1 VLFFSTAG
9 KVYRMKVWRLPEGG
23 PATRGRPMVNLL
35 PLGPGETISTV
46 LPLPED
52 EAKWSDLHVMFAT
65 AKGSVRRNS
74 MDAFAN
80 IRQSGKIAMKFEEG
94 SDDRLIG
101 VSLLTEEDD
110 VLLATRQGRAIR
122 FAATD
127 VREFQSR
134 DSTGVRGARLQDGD
148 EVISLSVLRGT
159 PFDTD
164 QRDKY
169 LRAAPWKEGERE
181 RTLDDE
187 TMAAMEA
194 AEEFIL
200 TVTANGYGKR
210 TSAYEYRKTNRG
222 GQGIT
227 NIVTSDRNGP
237 VVASF
242 PAHNGEQLMLVTDQ
256 AKLIRTTVG
265 DIRVAGRNTQG
276 VTIFRVAKDEHVVSA
291 ARIDEEEEPENEA
304 EALVAEESG
313 AAPAPAAG
321 DSLIVDDGTGP
332 QTMDERVDESGE
344 DEE

>member
-1 VLFFSTAG
+1 
-9 KVYRMKVWRLPEGG
+9 
-23 PATRGRPMVNLL
+23 
-35 PLGPGETISTV
+35 
-46 LPLPED
+46 
-52 EAKWSDLHVMFAT
+52 
-65 AKGSVRRNS
+65 

-80 IRQSGKIAMKFEEG
+80 IRTSGKIAMRFEEG

-110 VLLATRQGRAIR
+110 VLLATKCGKAIR

-134 DSTGVRGARLQDGD
+134 DSTGVRGARLADGD
-148 EVISLSVLRGT
+148 EIISMSVLRGFEAT
-159 PFDTD
+159 PQERED
-164 QRDKY
+164 Y

-181 RTLDDE
+181 VTLSPE
-187 TMAAMEA
+187 RMAEFEA

-210 TSAYEYRKTNRG
+210 TSAFEYRRTNRG

-265 DIRVAGRNTQG
+265 DIRIAGRNTQG
-276 VTIFRVAKDEHVVSA
+276 VTIFRVADGEHVVSA
-291 ARIDEEEEPENEA
+291 ARIEESEEEA
-304 EALVAEESG
+304 EAVLTDG
-313 AAPAPAAG
+313 GNDQPADPDAVVH
-321 DSLIVDDGTGP
+321 VDDGTGP
-332 QTMDERVDESGE
+332 ETNSDSIDEDDEGA
-344 DEE
+344 DEPE